1 MTPWSEDLTGCSLE
15 DVLSSQSNNRAWS
28 KELRLQTA
36 ALINKRLAKD
46 ISRDEYMASRKLT
59 DEHTAECRRR
69 AAILLN
75 RLALLSVH
83 R

>member
-1 MTPWSEDLTGCSLE
+1 MMPWSEDLSGCSLE
-15 DVLSSQSNNRAWS
+15 EILSSQNNNRAWS

-36 ALINKRLAKD
+36 ALINRRLAKD

-59 DEHTAECRRR
+59 DEDTAECRRR
-69 AAILLN
+69 ATMLLN